1 MYSIEAPFYMATVT
15 RTFLCENEK
24 LCKFILS
31 HSFSCLS
38 NNLFLFTERTSCD
51 QYNIANYVDTF

>member
-1 MYSIEAPFYMATVT
+1 MKGLMYSIEAPLYMATVT

-31 HSFSCLS
+31 HSF
-38 NNLFLFTERTSCD
+38 FLF
-51 QYNIANYVDTF
+51 VK